1 MRQVHNTILLY
12 GGYMKGSPLHQART
26 AFSMID
32 GIGTSRH
39 KDKEVAR
46 EQGYVT
52 KSDIA
57 KHTLVYSFAS
67 REQYINVAV
76 DLLKFAKE
84 NFGIKDA
91 AKLNS
96 EIANA
101 YLTNKIEN
109 GISKASFDKYASAIT
124 KFETAINKFQ
134 EQHNLPKVD
143 LNTTQIRQIAAET
156 IQKEEAKSRAY
167 ENPQKLIE
175 KIENP
180 TYRTIAEAQL
190 QGGFRITELNHLSI
204 NNFKDNNVFIVLQG
218 KGGKDREVELQND
231 TYKALLE
238 LASKPNTTNGK
249 FSFNMNE
256 YRQALKE
263 AAERSG
269 QEYQGTHGLRWNAAQ
284 NLYIK
289 ASAQHGEVK
298 AMEIVSNFLGHT
310 RASITQHYLR

>member
-1 MRQVHNTILLY
+1 
-12 GGYMKGSPLHQART
+12 MKGSPLHQART

-39 KDKEVAR
+39 KDKEIAIK
-46 EQGYVT
+46 QGYVT

-57 KHTLVYSFAS
+57 KHTLVYSYETK
-67 REQYINVAV
+67 EQYINIAI

-84 NFGIKDA
+84 QFKIKDA
-91 AKLNS
+91 ARLTP
-96 EIANA
+96 EVANA
-101 YLTNKIEN
+101 YLKSKIES

-124 KFETAINKFQ
+124 KFETAINAFQ
-134 EQHNLPKVD
+134 KQHNLPQISLD
-143 LNTTQIRQIAAET
+143 TTQARQIAAET
-156 IQKEEAKSRAY
+156 IQKEEVKSRAY

-175 KIENP
+175 NIKDNIF
-180 TYRTIAEAQL
+180 RTIAEAQL
-190 QGGFRITELNHLSI
+190 TGGFRITELNHISI

-218 KGGKDREVELQND
+218 KGGKDREIELPAD

-238 LASKPNTTNGK
+238 LATKHINTSNGK

-269 QEYQGTHGLRWNAAQ
+269 QKYTGTHGLRWNAAQ

-289 ASAQHGEVK
+289 ASARYGEVK